1 VTTRRP
7 VVVLAYGYSGAA
19 RIQRLLARSPALAC
33 TCGTGLLPACAQ
45 AAAAWRQ
52 VDNRAGPLS
61 SLALTSIRA
70 LASSMISVILAEA
83 GKPRWCEVCF
93 SPPSVGEAF
102 LELYPQ
108 TQFLCLHR
116 SWPDF
121 VRAGPGASP
130 GTPRAAIA
138 AYWAERTESLLRF
151 REAHPAA
158 CRQVRYEDLAGSPG
172 QEARETFAF
181 LGLGEPAPI
190 LAEEEAGDP
199 RGGDPLAGAPLPASH
214 LPIPLAERINELQG
228 RLGYPPI
235 SYDLTEK

>member
-1 VTTRRP
+1 VTARRP
-7 VVVLAYGYSGAA
+7 IVVLACGYSGAV

-61 SLALTSIRA
+61 SLAVSSIRA

-93 SPPSVGEAF
+93 SSPSVGEAF

-116 SWPDF
+116 SFPDV
-121 VRAGPGASP
+121 VRAGLGANPGI
-130 GTPRAAIA
+130 GHAAIA
-138 AYWAERTESLLRF
+138 AYWAERTGSLLRF

-172 QEARETFAF
+172 EEARETFAF
-181 LGLGEPAPI
+181 LGLGEPTPV
-190 LAEEEAGDP
+190 LAEEETGDP
-199 RGGDPLAGAPLPASH
+199 LAGDPLAGAPLPASH
-214 LPIPLAERINELQG
+214 LPIPLADRINELQA

-235 SYDLTEK
+235 S

>member
-1 VTTRRP
+1 VTARQP
-7 VVVLAYGYSGAA
+7 VVVLACGYSGAA

-33 TCGTGLLPACAQ
+33 TSGTGLLPACAQ

-61 SLALTSIRA
+61 SLAVSSIRA
-70 LASSMISVILAEA
+70 MASSMISIMLAEV

-116 SWPDF
+116 SCPDV
-121 VRAGPGASP
+121 VRAGLDANPGA
-130 GTPRAAIA
+130 GHAAIA

-151 REAHPAA
+151 REAHPDA
-158 CRQVRYEDLAGSPG
+158 CRQVRYEDLAGRPV

-181 LGLGEPAPI
+181 LGLGEPAPV
-190 LAEEEAGDP
+190 LAGEEAD
-199 RGGDPLAGAPLPASH
+199 DPLAGVPLPASH
-214 LPIPLAERINELQG
+214 LPIPLADRINELQG

-235 SYDLTEK
+235 F